1 MRAIGSD
8 ARGLAPRSKDLSTA
22 DRAVI
27 HAMAIKVDHVI
38 RLAGASGVVEFFAQG
53 RQRRRTRGGPEGSAV
68 DL

>member
-1 MRAIGSD
+1 MHA
-8 ARGLAPRSKDLSTA
+8 AWLLEAKTSTA

-38 RLAGASGVVEFFAQG
+38 RLAGASGGVEFFAQG